1 MEMPNHWRPLLNN
14 IHYVQKLIEDNII
27 KDKIYKCSFSE
38 EELQKY
44 DKLFKELVVSEMNK
58 MISLQDTYS
67 NSFKYIIKKDII
79 NQLINQLFLMTCPQI
94 LKYNL
99 IVQQFYFLYILS
111 ILFYRYNE
119 QELQLPLSEFIKRIY
134 FPNILSLCS
143 KYFIQSRRLLF
154 KLIKK
159 IYNEIKDDNIYNTSY
174 LLYKENENNIKNN
187 ILQLFLINILPKF
200 NPFDFENLEDFYTI
214 LFKRIFFFYLKS
226 KKINSSSL
234 QIQVLNTSDF
244 LENQTERFK
253 IYEDAIYLSQIQNI
267 CSKST
272 ELNTIDLEFDRF
284 KKIILPNEIQKLF
297 LYKFVQS
304 KNSTNITNKLN
315 LFKLCSTNSPTLDK
329 IKNKLPNIYRL
340 LRSIHI
346 MSHNTVFSEI
356 DKNNMKTQFYNTLC
370 RIFEKQFDVERIS
383 NILLT
388 VSYNLTESLTTGEF
402 IDMISLTQVE
412 INNVKFVE
420 QFCDFLVIML
430 SDTFDIK

>member
-1 MEMPNHWRPLLNN
+1 MPNHWRPLLNN
-14 IHYVQKLIEDNII
+14 IHYVQKLIEENII
-27 KDKIYKCSFSE
+27 KDKIYKCSFTE

-44 DKLFKELVVSEMNK
+44 DKLFKELVISEINK
-58 MISLQDTYS
+58 MIKLQDTYS

-79 NQLINQLFLMTCPQI
+79 DKLINELFLMNCPQI

-99 IVQQFYFLYILS
+99 IVQQFFFLYILS

-119 QELQLPLSEFIKRIY
+119 QELQLPLNEFIKRIY

-143 KYFIQSRRLLF
+143 KYFVQSRRLLF

-159 IYNEIKDDNIYNTSY
+159 IYNEIKDDNIYSNSY

-187 ILQLFLINILPKF
+187 ILQLFLTNILPKF
-200 NPFDFENLEDFYTI
+200 NPFDFDNLEDFYTI

-226 KKINSSSL
+226 KKINSNSL

-253 IYEDAIYLSQIQNI
+253 IYEDAIYLSQIQSI
-267 CSKST
+267 CAKST

-297 LYKFVQS
+297 LYKFAQS
-304 KNSTNITNKLN
+304 KNSTNISNKLN
-315 LFKLCSTNSPTLDK
+315 LFKLCSTNSPILDK
-329 IKNKLPNIYRL
+329 IKNKLPNVYRL

-346 MSHNTVFSEI
+346 MSHNVIFSEI

-370 RIFEKQFDVERIS
+370 SIFQNQLDIERVS

-402 IDMISLTQVE
+402 IDMISLTPVE
-412 INNVKFVE
+412 INNNKFVE
-420 QFCDFLVIML
+420 QFCEFLLIML
-430 SDTFDIK
+430 SDTLDIN

>member
-14 IHYVQKLIEDNII
+14 IHHVQKLIEDNII

-154 KLIKK
+154 
-159 IYNEIKDDNIYNTSY
+159 
-174 LLYKENENNIKNN
+174 
-187 ILQLFLINILPKF
+187 
-200 NPFDFENLEDFYTI
+200 
-214 LFKRIFFFYLKS
+214 
-226 KKINSSSL
+226 
-234 QIQVLNTSDF
+234 
-244 LENQTERFK
+244 
-253 IYEDAIYLSQIQNI
+253 
-267 CSKST
+267 
-272 ELNTIDLEFDRF
+272 
-284 KKIILPNEIQKLF
+284 
-297 LYKFVQS
+297 
-304 KNSTNITNKLN
+304 
-315 LFKLCSTNSPTLDK
+315 
-329 IKNKLPNIYRL
+329 
-340 LRSIHI
+340 
-346 MSHNTVFSEI
+346 
-356 DKNNMKTQFYNTLC
+356 
-370 RIFEKQFDVERIS
+370 
-383 NILLT
+383 
-388 VSYNLTESLTTGEF
+388 G
-402 IDMISLTQVE
+402 
-412 INNVKFVE
+412 
-420 QFCDFLVIML
+420 
-430 SDTFDIK
+430 

>member
-1 MEMPNHWRPLLNN
+1 M
-14 IHYVQKLIEDNII
+14 
-27 KDKIYKCSFSE
+27 
-38 EELQKY
+38 QKY

-187 ILQLFLINILPKF
+187 ILQLFLINILPKI
-200 NPFDFENLEDFYTI
+200 NPFDF
-214 LFKRIFFFYLKS
+214 
-226 KKINSSSL
+226 
-234 QIQVLNTSDF
+234 
-244 LENQTERFK
+244 
-253 IYEDAIYLSQIQNI
+253 
-267 CSKST
+267 
-272 ELNTIDLEFDRF
+272 
-284 KKIILPNEIQKLF
+284 
-297 LYKFVQS
+297 
-304 KNSTNITNKLN
+304 
-315 LFKLCSTNSPTLDK
+315 
-329 IKNKLPNIYRL
+329 
-340 LRSIHI
+340 
-346 MSHNTVFSEI
+346 
-356 DKNNMKTQFYNTLC
+356 
-370 RIFEKQFDVERIS
+370 
-383 NILLT
+383 
-388 VSYNLTESLTTGEF
+388 
-402 IDMISLTQVE
+402 
-412 INNVKFVE
+412 
-420 QFCDFLVIML
+420 
-430 SDTFDIK
+430 

>member
-1 MEMPNHWRPLLNN
+1 MTN
-14 IHYVQKLIEDNII
+14 IHSIQKLIEDDIL
-27 KDKIYKCSFSE
+27 KDKIYKCSFSDSE
-38 EELQKY
+38 FEKY
-44 DKLFKELVVSEMNK
+44 DNLFKTLVINEINK
-58 MISLQDTYS
+58 LINLQDTYS

-79 NQLINQLFLMTCPQI
+79 DKLINELFLLNCPQI
-94 LKYNL
+94 LKFNL
-99 IVQQFYFLYILS
+99 ISQQFYFLYIIS

-119 QELQLPLSEFIKRIY
+119 QELKLPLNEFIKRIY

-159 IYNEIKDDNIYNTSY
+159 IYNEIKDDNIFNTSY

-226 KKINSSSL
+226 KKINSNSL
-234 QIQVLNTSDF
+234 QIQILNTSDF

-272 ELNTIDLEFDRF
+272 ELNTIDLEFDKF

-297 LYKFVQS
+297 LYKFAQS
-304 KNSTNITNKLN
+304 KNATNINNKLN
-315 LFKLCSTNSPTLDK
+315 LFKLCSTNSPILEK

-346 MSHNTVFSEI
+346 MSHNSIFSEI
-356 DKNNMKTQFYNTLC
+356 DKNNMKMQFYNTLC
-370 RIFEKQFDVERIS
+370 SIFQKQFDIDRIS

-388 VSYNLTESLTTGEF
+388 VSCNLTESLTTGEF

-412 INNVKFVE
+412 INNPKFID
-420 QFCDFLVIML
+420 QFNKFLIIML
-430 SDTFDIK
+430 SDTLDIN